1 MKMKNKMR
9 VMSERPLNAET
20 PVESLRTWATD
31 NRHFFKRNQGKIMDS
46 PVDIHSWTLAVEGL
60 VEKPLRFSFADL
72 LKMEKIE
79 MANTLECSGNG
90 RSLLSQKASGN
101 PWTIGGVGNAV
112 WGGVMLENVLR
123 EAKVMPAA
131 RHVSSEGL
139 DEPLG
144 SAGIRFIRSIPLEK
158 AASSTLLAY
167 EMNGPPQTASWNK
180 LGYGNNGVREHAIRV
195 QVTG

>member
-1 MKMKNKMR
+1 
-9 VMSERPLNAET
+9 
-20 PVESLRTWATD
+20 
-31 NRHFFKRNQGKIMDS
+31 
-46 PVDIHSWTLAVEGL
+46 
-60 VEKPLRFSFADL
+60 
-72 LKMEKIE
+72 MEKIE

-90 RSLLSQKASGN
+90 RSLLARKASGN

-112 WGGVMLENVLR
+112 RGGVVLENVLR

-131 RHVSSEGL
+131 RHVSFEGL

-167 EMNGPPQTASWNK
+167 EAAANRQLEQAGLRQQWRPRTRHPCPGHRMNRRNALRIGLFGILYIDYSS
-180 LGYGNNGVREHAIRV
+180 
-195 QVTG
+195 